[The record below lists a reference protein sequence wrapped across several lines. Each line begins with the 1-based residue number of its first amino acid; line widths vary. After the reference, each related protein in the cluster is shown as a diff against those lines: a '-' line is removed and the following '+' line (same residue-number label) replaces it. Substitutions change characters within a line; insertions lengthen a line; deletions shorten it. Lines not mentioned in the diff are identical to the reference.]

1 MDSNAVLSGSF
12 LTRFGVIC
20 YFHLEGGWLRQW
32 ISQIVINWLP

>member
-20 YFHLEGGWLRQW
+20 YFHLEGG
-32 ISQIVINWLP
+32 